1 MRTLVI
7 AAHPDDEVLGP
18 GATLA
23 ALART
28 PGHHVTVFIMSE
40 GVTLRHADVT
50 LSDARAYCSQAA
62 AELGV
67 HDLRFGGFGT
77 EGRLLG
83 EGPQAPVVRA
93 VTQAVEDVAPDTV
106 LTHHPGDIHIDHRV
120 IAASVTYAARV
131 MGLGPL
137 REVLFFETLSSTE
150 QQLASSLQFVP
161 NVYYDVSGLI
171 ETKCAALA
179 CYPLELFAAPHP
191 RSLEG
196 VRNLAAMRG
205 GEVGVGHAEA
215 FSCGRQLRAVARRED
230 AGSAVEYQDPLRA
243 QG

>member
-1 MRTLVI
+1 MRALVI

-18 GATLA
+18 GATIA
-23 ALART
+23 ALGRD
-28 PGHHVTVFIMSE
+28 PRHHVTVFIVSE

-50 LSDARAYCSQAA
+50 LSSARTYCSNAA

-67 HDLRFGGFGT
+67 DDLRFGGFGA

-93 VTQAVEDVAPDTV
+93 VAQAVEEVAPDTV
-106 LTHHPGDIHIDHRV
+106 FTHHPGDIHVDHRM
-120 IAASVTYAARV
+120 IAASVTYVARV

-150 QQLASSLQFVP
+150 QQLAPALRFAP

-171 ETKCAALA
+171 DVKCAALA

-191 RSLEG
+191 RSLDG
-196 VRNLAAMRG
+196 VRHLAAARG
-205 GEVGVGHAEA
+205 GEVGVAHAEA
-215 FSCGRQLRAVARRED
+215 FTSGRQLRTL
-230 AGSAVEYQDPLRA
+230 P
-243 QG
+243 